1 MTEENTIITQ
11 EFTIP
16 PKRKKNT
23 RIEING
29 IVFNNF
35 LEMVEWIGKA
45 TKQIEKMKCCW
56 NCKHRMN
63 TVEDNEVCWNCER
76 SCARYGEEIIKD
88 EWEKAE

>member
-16 PKRKKNT
+16 PRRKKST

-35 LEMVEWIGKA
+35 LEMVEWISTA
-45 TKQIEKMKCCW
+45 AKQIEKMKCCF
-56 NCKHRMN
+56 NCSKYDCGQCEITNDFM
-63 TVEDNEVCWNCER
+63 TLDSICGKWECVC
-76 SCARYGEEIIKD
+76 D
-88 EWEKAE
+88 